1 MTKLTQ
7 SIIGLIAFVSI
18 IFSVYFFI
26 DNKYA
31 KAGEVRQLEQRFEHK
46 ITTDALKST
55 QNRLWQLEDKYG
67 RDIDKVRDS
76 DVRKEMKELREE
88 IEMQKEKLKSIMR
101 EAK

>member
-1 MTKLTQ
+1 MAKLTQ
-7 SIIGLIAFVSI
+7 SIIGLITIIGI
-18 IFSVYFFI
+18 IFSVYFFM

-31 KAGEVRQLEQRFEHK
+31 KAEEVKQLEQRFEHK
-46 ITTDALKST
+46 ITSDALKAT

-67 RDIDKVRDS
+67 RDIDKIKDS

>member
-1 MTKLTQ
+1 MTKFTQ
-7 SIIGLIAFVSI
+7 SIIGLITI
-18 IFSVYFFI
+18 IGIVFSAYFFV

-67 RDIDKVRDS
+67 SDINKIRDS
-76 DVRKEMKELREE
+76 GVKKEMKELKEE

>member
-1 MTKLTQ
+1 MNKFTQ
-7 SIIGLIAFVSI
+7 SIIGLITIVGI
-18 IFSVYFFI
+18 VFSVYFFV

-46 ITTDALKST
+46 ITTDSLKAT

-67 RDIDKVRDS
+67 RDIDKVKDS
-76 DVRKEMKELREE
+76 DVRKEMKELKED